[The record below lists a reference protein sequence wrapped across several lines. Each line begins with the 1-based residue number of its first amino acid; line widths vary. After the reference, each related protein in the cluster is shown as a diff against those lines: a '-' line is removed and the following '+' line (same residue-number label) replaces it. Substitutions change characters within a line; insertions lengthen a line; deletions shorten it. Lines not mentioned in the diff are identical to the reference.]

1 VDIIEKDA
9 LASTPET
16 PDVEISTRADDIDSF
31 IATPSAD
38 RGLLQKVFS
47 WWKSDM
53 KPGIRVVRKEA
64 NAPRYMFIIT
74 SNSYEDRE
82 KETITSAALK
92 AYEDSCYPGE
102 GLYHNDNPLL
112 WWHDDDVVM
121 GRIVAVNYSEPFLI
135 EVAEEAPTLMAKVLW
150 DYAEQNGDQA
160 GASHRFGYHRADKQ
174 ADGTYTRIFKQES
187 TYLPE
192 RGLAAN
198 LGTYAGVMKMASA
211 QSDARLDQIF
221 EQVAGIKNASQKI
234 HAKSGDLEKEL
245 TAAGISHKALPDMK
259 KPVEADAAAKPEG
272 DPAKDEEKVDAA
284 PNIDKFMTFV
294 NQMYALMMDMVDA
307 QTGQMEQ
314 MGEFAKAMKTL
325 TDTRATEHAAEKA
338 HTQSLETQIQALT
351 RRVEIAEKRLALQ
364 PRSVTQEKGSA
375 PEAIKAAVDAAQT
388 AQKNG
393 ELQHVPGF
401 GDLLPPPQYD

>member
-1 VDIIEKDA
+1 MDIIEKDA
-9 LASTPET
+9 LASTPEA
-16 PDVEISTRADDIDSF
+16 PDAESSSRVDDIDSF

-38 RGLLQKVFS
+38 RGLLQKMMS

-150 DYAEQNGDQA
+150 DYAEQNGDDA
-160 GASHRFGYHRADKQ
+160 GASHRFGYHRTDKQ

-245 TAAGISHKALPDMK
+245 AAAGISHKALPDMK

-272 DPAKDEEKVDAA
+272 DPAKDEEKIDAA

-325 TDTRATEHAAEKA
+325 TDTRTTEQAAEKA
-338 HTQSLETQIQALT
+338 HTQTLETQLNALAQ
-351 RRVEIAEKRLALQ
+351 RVEITEKRLALQ
-364 PRSVTQEKGSA
+364 PRSVTQEKGST

-393 ELQHVPGF
+393 QLQHVPGF